1 MELYPLKFG
10 AIFKER
16 IWGGQ
21 HLATVVGK
29 ALPQGAR
36 IGESWEIS
44 DHGPDSSVVRDG
56 PYAGASLHE
65 LVSAHA
71 ADLLGTEVSSVQGA
85 RFPLLFK
92 FLDAQDWLSVQVHPE
107 DAYPAVREKGEL
119 GKTEAWYVVWAA
131 PGAKLICG
139 LSQGVSPDVL
149 RGAVGAKRPGAY
161 LLEVAVRSGDVIF
174 VPAGCVH
181 TLGPGIVAYE
191 VQRNSD
197 VTYRLYDWGRVDD
210 TGRPRD
216 LHLDDALNVMDYTP
230 RVHPKIPPV
239 ILEGSE
245 VRRSFLVA
253 CRYFVSELLEIRES
267 CPGCCDG
274 RSFQALCVLSGSG
287 VLASGGAQTELR
299 AGESLLL
306 PAGLGRYRISTTSTL
321 KGIRSSVPDLV
332 RDVIEPL
339 RGQGRTDAEIAALG
353 GEGRGNDLI
362 PLMTH

>member
-1 MELYPLKFG
+1 MEAYPLKFG
-10 AIFKER
+10 AIFKEK

-21 HLATVVGK
+21 HLATVLGK
-29 ALPQGAR
+29 ALPPGAR

-44 DHGPDSSVVRDG
+44 DHGEDASVVRDG
-56 PYAGASLHE
+56 PWAGASLHE

-71 ADLLGTEVSSVQGA
+71 ADLLGTHVWSAQEP
-85 RFPLLFK
+85 RFPLLLK

-139 LSQGVSPDVL
+139 LSHGVSPDVL
-149 RGAVGAKRPGAY
+149 RGAVGAKRLGAY
-161 LLEVAVRSGDVIF
+161 LLQVAVRAGDVIF
-174 VPAGCVH
+174 VPAGRVH
-181 TLGPGIVAYE
+181 TLGPGIVTYE

-210 TGRPRD
+210 TGKPRD

-230 RVHPKIPPV
+230 TVQPKIPPV
-239 ILEGSE
+239 VLEGSE

-253 CRYFVSELLEIRES
+253 CRYFLSELLEIWE
-267 CPGCCDG
+267 CYPGCCDG
-274 RSFQALCVLSGSG
+274 HSFHVLCVLSGSG
-287 VLASGGAQTELR
+287 VLSSGGTQTELHP
-299 AGESLLL
+299 GESLLL
-306 PAGLGRYRISTTSTL
+306 PAGLGRYRISATNVL
-321 KGIRSSVPDLV
+321 KVIRSSVPDLV